1 MRRKSILIL
10 TNTYPDFDSS
20 TRGIFIKGMALLLQ
34 KEGYDVSVV
43 TPKIFKNSR
52 YFEKQD
58 GIKVYRFPFFARDKL
73 LIEYKKI
80 PYLKMIL
87 YYLSGFLLTVYVLQ
101 KNRCSLVHTHWA
113 IPTGLIGIWASAL
126 LRIPHIVTIH
136 GSDFRLAME
145 SASLLKKI
153 FYHVC
158 KRANYIH
165 CVSEVMRRGIEAL
178 GIEGAK
184 ISTFPMGVDE
194 SFLETGRERKRIV
207 RNHPFTII
215 SNRNLLPIY
224 NVSLLIRSI
233 PRVLE
238 EEPVTRFLI
247 VGDGTEKDDLERNV
261 KDLNVERSVQFLGRA
276 PHEAMPNLLAQA
288 DIYVSTSLSDGT
300 SVSLLEAMATG
311 AFPIVT
317 DIPSNLEWIVDGR
330 NGFLVQID
338 EEGLLAKRIIDTIRS
353 AELLEK
359 SRYENLSIIKEKAT
373 WPATIERVKEI
384 YGRFLRFEN

>member
-20 TRGIFIKGMALLLQ
+20 NRGIFIKGMALLLQ

-43 TPKIFKNSR
+43 TPRIFKESF

-87 YYLSGFLLTVYVLQ
+87 YYISGFLLTVYVLQ

-113 IPTGLIGIWASAL
+113 IPTGLIGIWASAF

-194 SFLETGRERKRIV
+194 TFFEAGRNRKSIMQKGRDFKIL
-207 RNHPFTII
+207 

-233 PRVLE
+233 PMVLE
-238 EEPVTRFLI
+238 KESKIRFLI
-247 VGDGTEKDDLERNV
+247 AGDGTERESLQKEV
-261 KDLNVERSVQFLGRA
+261 EYLNVGSFVQFLGRI
-276 PHEAMPNLLAQA
+276 PHSEMPNLLADT
-288 DIYVSTSLSDGT
+288 DIYVSTSLYDGT
-300 SVSLLEAMATG
+300 SVSLLEAMACG

-317 DIPSNLEWIVDGR
+317 DILSNREWISDGE
-330 NGFLVQID
+330 NGFLVPTD
-338 EEGLLAKRIIDTIRS
+338 DTFVLAAK
-353 AELLEK
+353 
-359 SRYENLSIIKEKAT
+359 IIKVLRLTKLSKESCERNRKIVEEKAHWNQILRNFT
-373 WPATIERVKEI
+373 RI
-384 YGRFLRFEN
+384 YDSFLSR